1 MKTKVISLS
10 SSFFRLERI
19 KAILIFTLMLASFAS
34 VRAQNAPMTLED
46 CINYA
51 LNNNIQVQQAALSE
65 ESSMLYAEQS
75 KASVLP
81 SVSASVSQNFGWS
94 KSADVQ
100 TGEFGSLDG
109 SNSTSYS
116 VNSSVVLFNGDKL
129 KNQIKQS
136 ELDLQSSL
144 LYTDVVKESVELN
157 ILNAFL
163 QVLYAKE
170 SVLNAEKQIE
180 ATNEELALSEER
192 MNLGLVSRSDYLQI
206 KSELASEKLTLA
218 NAKSQLSTSRVS
230 LMQLMEMSVGDDFS
244 IAAPNMEEIL
254 NLGLEPEANAIFQQA
269 LGFKPQIKKVEID
282 LQNAKLNE
290 EIAKASL
297 LPSLSL
303 NAGLSTNYSNA
314 LAGFNYTTQLSNKVN
329 PSVGL
334 TLSIP
339 IYQKKQAKTS
349 IGIAQIGIAKAELET
364 INTKNTLR
372 KEIEQAVVDV
382 ESAQS
387 KYEANLEKYRAVSQS
402 NDVAAEKFELGLLN
416 SVDYLFEKTNLITTE
431 SSLLQSKFNLIFN
444 YKILDFYKGISLT
457 L

>member
-1 MKTKVISLS
+1 MVLSLG
-10 SSFFRLERI
+10 SSFFRLERV
-19 KAILIFTLMLASFAS
+19 KVILISTLMLASFAS
-34 VRAQNAPMTLED
+34 VRAQNAQMTLED

-51 LNNNIQVQQAALSE
+51 LSNNIQVQQAALSE

-81 SVSASVSQNFGWS
+81 SVSASVSQNFGWN
-94 KSADVQ
+94 KSVDVQ
-100 TGEFGSLDG
+100 AGDYESFDG

-129 KNQIKQS
+129 KNQIEQS
-136 ELDLQSSL
+136 KLDLESSL
-144 LYTDVVKESVELN
+144 LYTEVVKESVELN

-163 QVLYAKE
+163 QILYAQE

-180 ATNEELALSEER
+180 ATGEELILAEER
-192 MNLGLVSRSDYLQI
+192 MNLGLVSQSDYLQI

-218 NAKSQLSTSRVS
+218 NAESQLSTSRVS
-230 LMQLMEMSVGDDFS
+230 LMQLMEMPVGDDFS
-244 IAAPNMEEIL
+244 IAAPSMDEIL
-254 NLGLEPEANAIFQQA
+254 NLGLEPEANEIFQQA
-269 LGFKPQIKKVEID
+269 LEFKPQIKKVEID
-282 LQNAKLNE
+282 LQNAKLDE

-303 NAGLSTNYSNA
+303 NAGLSTNYSNS
-314 LAGFNYTTQLSNKVN
+314 LSGFSYTNQLSNQVS

-339 IYQKKQAKTS
+339 VYQKKQAKTS
-349 IGIAQIGIAKAELET
+349 IGIAQIGIERAELET

-387 KYEANLEKYRAVSQS
+387 KYEANLEKYRAVKQS
-402 NDVAAEKFELGLLN
+402 NDVAAEKYELGLLN

>member
-1 MKTKVISLS
+1 MVLSLGS
-10 SSFFRLERI
+10 RFFRLERI
-19 KAILIFTLMLASFAS
+19 KAILISTLMLASFAS
-34 VRAQNAPMTLED
+34 VRAQNAQMTLED

-51 LNNNIQVQQAALSE
+51 LSNNIQVQQAALSE

-81 SVSASVSQNFGWS
+81 SVSASVSQNFGWN
-94 KSADVQ
+94 KSVDVQ
-100 TGEFGSLDG
+100 AGDYGSLDG

-129 KNQIKQS
+129 KNQIEQS
-136 ELDLQSSL
+136 KLDLQSSL
-144 LYTDVVKESVELN
+144 LYTEVVKESVELN

-163 QVLYAKE
+163 QILYAQE

-180 ATNEELALSEER
+180 ATGEELILAEER
-192 MNLGLVSRSDYLQI
+192 MNLGLVSQSDFLQI

-218 NAKSQLSTSRVS
+218 NAESQLSTSRVS
-230 LMQLMEMSVGDDFS
+230 LMQLMEMPVGDDFS
-244 IAAPNMEEIL
+244 IAAPSMDDML
-254 NLGLEPEANAIFQQA
+254 NLGLEPEANEIFQQA
-269 LGFKPQIKKVEID
+269 LEFKPQIKKVEID
-282 LQNAKLNE
+282 LQNAKLDE

-303 NAGLSTNYSNA
+303 NAGLSTNYSNS
-314 LAGFNYTTQLSNKVN
+314 LSGFSYTNQLSNKVS

-339 IYQKKQAKTS
+339 VYQKKQVKTS
-349 IGIAQIGIAKAELET
+349 IGIAQIGIERAELET

-387 KYEANLEKYRAVSQS
+387 KYEANLEKYRAVKQS
-402 NDVAAEKFELGLLN
+402 NDVAAEKYELGLLN

>member
-1 MKTKVISLS
+1 MVISLGS
-10 SSFFRLERI
+10 RFFRLERI
-19 KAILIFTLMLASFAS
+19 KAILISTLMLASFAS
-34 VRAQNAPMTLED
+34 VRAQNAQMTLED

-81 SVSASVSQNFGWS
+81 SVSASVNQNFGWN
-94 KSADVQ
+94 KSVDVQ
-100 TGEFGSLDG
+100 TGDYGSLDG
-109 SNSTSYS
+109 SNSTSLS
-116 VNSSVVLFNGDKL
+116 VNSSVTLFNGDKL
-129 KNQIKQS
+129 KNQIEQS
-136 ELDLQSSL
+136 KLDLQSSL
-144 LYTDVVKESVELN
+144 LYTEVVKESVELN

-163 QVLYAKE
+163 QVLYAQE

-180 ATNEELALSEER
+180 ATSEEIFLTQER
-192 MNLGLVSRSDYLQI
+192 MNLGLISQSDFLQI

-230 LMQLMEMSVGDDFS
+230 LMQLMEMSVGNDFS
-244 IAAPNMEEIL
+244 IAAPNLDEML
-254 NLGLEPEANAIFQQA
+254 NLGLEPEANEIFQQA
-269 LGFKPQIKKVEID
+269 LEFKPQVKKVEID
-282 LQNAKLNE
+282 LQNAKLDE

-314 LAGFNYTTQLSNKVN
+314 LSGFSYTNQLSNKVS

-339 IYQKKQAKTS
+339 VYQKKQAKTS
-349 IGIAQIGIAKAELET
+349 IGIAQIGIERAELET
-364 INTKNTLR
+364 INTKNNLR

-387 KYEANLEKYRAVSQS
+387 QYEANVEKYRAVKQS
-402 NDVAAEKFELGLLN
+402 NDVAAEKYELGLLN